1 MPDPVDRSRRSG
13 LRDKLP
19 ELLIEAGSVAFAVL
33 LALFVD
39 QWRENR
45 SNIQLAERAEESI
58 MAEVRNNLERLEA
71 QALARDSLVA
81 YTRDVRQALV
91 DDEPLE
97 SIDVNYT
104 PALLARTAWETAQ
117 VTRALHFID
126 YDKVARIGR
135 IYEVQELY
143 EEAESSVVR
152 TLADIGQLNWDEPV
166 DAVDVI
172 LPVLVRVDNFGDML
186 IEVYSNAEANDFEI
200 SEPVTDDDEQSSP

>member
-81 YTRDVRQALV
+81 YTFIHNKLR
-91 DDEPLE
+91 
-97 SIDVNYT
+97 SI
-104 PALLARTAWETAQ
+104 WS
-117 VTRALHFID
+117 HFSD
-126 YDKVARIGR
+126 TFGVAI
-135 IYEVQELY
+135 
-143 EEAESSVVR
+143 ASS
-152 TLADIGQLNWDEPV
+152 
-166 DAVDVI
+166 
-172 LPVLVRVDNFGDML
+172 
-186 IEVYSNAEANDFEI
+186 
-200 SEPVTDDDEQSSP
+200 

>member
-1 MPDPVDRSRRSG
+1 M
-13 LRDKLP
+13 
-19 ELLIEAGSVAFAVL
+19 
-33 LALFVD
+33 
-39 QWRENR
+39 
-45 SNIQLAERAEESI
+45 
-58 MAEVRNNLERLEA
+58 
-71 QALARDSLVA
+71 A

-200 SEPVTDDDEQSSP
+200 SEPVTTDDEQSSP